1 MLSKLTI
8 AQKVYLLG
16 FSQLLLML
24 IMGLASLLQMNKIG
38 KELADIAEEDIPLTK
53 QLTSVTKHQLEQ
65 AILFERAM
73 IKAILVDQKL
83 EPAQVFD
90 KARKQAFDLALK
102 TQKEILEVEKF
113 ITQAIP
119 KLHQQVTVKE
129 FKHLLA
135 ELKKVDKKYVHLIDQ
150 LNRTMELGASGQ
162 INEMLIFAKQV
173 EDIEDQLD
181 HTLIDL
187 LDEVQQFTLTSAKQA
202 ETDEKFAIKLVTI
215 IFVFA
220 AIYGIF
226 MPSIVARAIRN
237 PINNMTSRLKQVAQG
252 DGDLT
257 IKLDESAKDETG
269 IVAGAF
275 NRFLVTLSSMISKVS
290 HQAQELGKSSEVALH
305 AMQRTLENVERQH
318 SDIEQVATAINE
330 MNCTTHEV
338 AKSSEEASAVTE
350 QVKVRVLEGKEE
362 AIATQAIINTLAD
375 EVTQA
380 SNVIENLVAETD
392 NIGSVLASIQ
402 GIAEQTN
409 LLALNA
415 AIEAARAGESGR
427 GFAVVADEVRNLAQ
441 RTQES
446 TVNIQQLVVRLQSE
460 AQNAV
465 ASMDKGKKS
474 TATCLTQSAKSA
486 QTFAKAAES
495 VKEISDI
502 NYQIATA
509 AEEQSSVAN
518 EIHQSLEN
526 IRVIAEATASET
538 KNTTL
543 ANEKIAKNV
552 IDLHKNLNMFQV

>member
-38 KELADIAEEDIPLTK
+38 KELTDIAEEDIPLTR
-53 QLTSVTKHQLEQ
+53 QLTSVTEHQLEQ

-73 IKAILVDQKL
+73 IKAIRVEQNLESPQVYDQ
-83 EPAQVFD
+83 
-90 KARKQAFDLALK
+90 ARKQAYDLALK
-102 TQKEILEVEKF
+102 TQKEIIAVERF
-113 ITQAIP
+113 IEQAIP
-119 KLHQQVTVKE
+119 KLHQQAAVKE
-129 FKHLLA
+129 FKHLLS
-135 ELKKVDKKYVHLIDQ
+135 ELKKVDKQYVVLVEQ
-150 LNRTMELGASGQ
+150 LNHTLELGASGQ
-162 INEMLIFAKQV
+162 IKEMLSYAKQV
-173 EDIEDQLD
+173 EGLEDKLD
-181 HTLIDL
+181 NTLISL
-187 LDEVQQFTLTSAKQA
+187 LNEVQQFTLISAKQA
-202 ETDEKFAIKLVTI
+202 EADEQFAIQLVTI

-220 AIYGIF
+220 AIYGAF
-226 MPSIVARAIRN
+226 MPSVIAQAIRN
-237 PINNMTSRLKQVAQG
+237 PINNMTSRLNQIAQG

-257 IKLDESAKDETG
+257 IKLNESAHDETG
-269 IVAGAF
+269 FVAVAF
-275 NRFLVTLSSMISKVS
+275 NRFLVTLAGMISKVS
-290 HQAQELGKSSEVALH
+290 DQAQQLGQSSEIALH

-318 SDIEQVATAINE
+318 TDIEQVATAINQ

-350 QVKVRVLEGKEE
+350 QVKVRVLEGKDE
-362 AIATQAIINTLAD
+362 AVATQSIISTLAD
-375 EVTQA
+375 EVSQA

-392 NIGSVLASIQ
+392 NIGSVLESIQ

-465 ASMDKGKKS
+465 ASMDRGKKS

-486 QTFAKAAES
+486 QTFAKAADS

-502 NYQIATA
+502 NYQIAAA

-518 EIHQSLEN
+518 EIHKNLEN
-526 IRVIAEATASET
+526 IRVIAQTTANET
-538 KNTTL
+538 KNTTT
-543 ANEKIAKNV
+543 ANENIAKNV
-552 IDLHKNLNMFQV
+552 INLHKNLNMFQV

>member
-1 MLSKLTI
+1 
-8 AQKVYLLG
+8 
-16 FSQLLLML
+16 
-24 IMGLASLLQMNKIG
+24 MGLASLLQMNKIG

-53 QLTSVTKHQLEQ
+53 QLTSITEHQLEQ

-73 IKAILVDQKL
+73 IKAVLVEQNM
-83 EPAQVFD
+83 ESPQVF
-90 KARKQAFDLALK
+90 KQSRQQVYDLALK
-102 TQKEILEVEKF
+102 TKKEILAVEQF
-113 ITQAIP
+113 IKQAIP
-119 KLHQQVTVKE
+119 KLHHEAAVREFSNLLSELQQI
-129 FKHLLA
+129 
-135 ELKKVDKKYVHLIDQ
+135 DKQYIVLIEQ
-150 LNRTMELGASGQ
+150 INHTMELGDSGQ
-162 INEMLIFAKQV
+162 IKEMLSYAKQV
-173 EDIEDQLD
+173 EDLEDKLDHALIDQLD
-181 HTLIDL
+181 KVQEFTLIS
-187 LDEVQQFTLTSAKQA
+187 TKQA
-202 ETDEKFAIKLVTI
+202 EADEKFAIKLISVIFIVTL
-215 IFVFA
+215 
-220 AIYGIF
+220 IYGVT
-226 MPSIVARAIRN
+226 MPSIIARAIRN
-237 PINNMTSRLKQVAQG
+237 PINDLTSRLQQVAEG

-257 IKLDESAKDETG
+257 IKLDQSAKDETG
-269 IVAGAF
+269 KVASAF
-275 NRFLVTLSSMISKVS
+275 NLFLTTLSSMIGKVS
-290 HQAQELGKSSEVALH
+290 HQAQELGQSSEIALN

-318 SDIEQVATAINE
+318 SDIEQVATAINQ

-350 QVKVRVLEGKEE
+350 QVKIRVLEGKEE

-380 SNVIENLVAETD
+380 SEVIENLVSETD

-486 QTFAKAAES
+486 QTFAIAADS

-538 KNTTL
+538 KNTTS